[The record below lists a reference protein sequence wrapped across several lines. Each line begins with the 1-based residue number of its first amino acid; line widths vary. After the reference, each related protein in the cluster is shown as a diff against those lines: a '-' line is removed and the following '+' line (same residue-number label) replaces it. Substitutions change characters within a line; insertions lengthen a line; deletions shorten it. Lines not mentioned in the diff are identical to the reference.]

1 MKNLKK
7 EGVKLRVIISGGG
20 TAGHINPAL
29 AIAGYLREKEKDMK
43 ILYVGAKG
51 GMEEKLVKQ
60 AGFDF
65 KGITISGFSR
75 KLNFEGIKKNI
86 ITFSRIF
93 TSSNESKKIINEF
106 KPDICIGTG
115 GYVSGPILQKAAQM
129 KIPIIIHEQNA
140 YPGLTTKMLSKH
152 AKCVMLAI
160 KDAEKYFDKSCIIK
174 VTGNPIRKEI
184 ITTKEEQSRAKLG
197 FDSRPVIL
205 SFGGSLG
212 ARAINEAIIDL
223 IAHTSKDNRYQHI
236 HGYGQHSPWFIEKL
250 SEHGV
255 NLKLHKNIIINEY
268 INNMPEC
275 LAAADLVICRSG
287 AITLSEIQAK
297 GKAAILIPSPNV
309 AENHQYHNAM
319 ALVNNN
325 AASIIEEK
333 DLTSQRLIDTVER
346 MLKDKKTLATY
357 KKNASKMAVIDSN
370 ERIYKI
376 IKDIIK

>member
-1 MKNLKK
+1 M
-7 EGVKLRVIISGGG
+7 RVILSGGG

-29 AIAGYLREKEKDMK
+29 AIAGHLKEHERNVK

-51 GMEEKLVKQ
+51 GMEERLVAQ
-60 AGFDF
+60 AGLDF
-65 KGITISGFSR
+65 KGIKISGFSR

-86 ITFSRIF
+86 VTLSRLF
-93 TSSNESKKIINEF
+93 TSSAESRKIINEF

-115 GYVSGPILQKAAQM
+115 GYVSGPILQKASQM

-140 YPGLTTKMLSKH
+140 YPGITTKMLSKH
-152 AKCVMLAI
+152 AKCVMLAVR
-160 KDAEKYFDKSCIIK
+160 DAEKYFDKSCKIK

-184 ITTKEEQSRAKLG
+184 LTVDEKLSKAKLG
-197 FDSRPVIL
+197 LDSRPVIL

-212 ARAINEAIIDL
+212 ARAINEAVIEL
-223 IAHTSKDNRYQHI
+223 IAHTSKEDRYQHI
-236 HGYGQHSPWFIEKL
+236 HGYGQHSPWFKDKL
-250 SEHGV
+250 REHGV
-255 NLKLHKNIIINEY
+255 NLALHKNIIINEY

-275 LAAADLVICRSG
+275 LAAADLVICRAG

-333 DLTSQRLIDTVER
+333 NLTAQKLIDTVER
-346 MLKDKKTLATY
+346 MLKDKKTLDTY
-357 KKNASKMAVIDSN
+357 KQNARKMAIVDAN

-376 IKDIIK
+376 IKDITE